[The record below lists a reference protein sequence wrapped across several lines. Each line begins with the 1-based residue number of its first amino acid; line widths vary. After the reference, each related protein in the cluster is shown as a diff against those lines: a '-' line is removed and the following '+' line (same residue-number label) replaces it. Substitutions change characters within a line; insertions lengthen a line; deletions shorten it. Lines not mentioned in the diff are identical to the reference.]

1 MSGAVLHGFLWGALT
16 VSALV
21 AALIFLRFWK
31 LTQDRLFLFFAAGFT
46 ALSLNWAL
54 AMFMYNDEYFYFL
67 RLAAFV
73 LIIIGVVD
81 KNRHR

>member
-1 MSGAVLHGFLWGALT
+1 VNGAVLHGFLWGALT
-16 VSALV
+16 VSGLL

-31 LTQDRLFLFFAAGFT
+31 LTQDRLFPFFAAGFV

-54 AMFMYNDEYFYFL
+54 AMLKDNHEYFYFL

-73 LIIIGVVD
+73 LIIIGIVD